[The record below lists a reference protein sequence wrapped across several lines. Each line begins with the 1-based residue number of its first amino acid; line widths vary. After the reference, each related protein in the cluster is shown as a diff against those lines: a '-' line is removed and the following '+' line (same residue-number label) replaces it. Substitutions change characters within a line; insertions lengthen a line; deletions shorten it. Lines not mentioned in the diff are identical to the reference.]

1 MGRFLLFTLIIG
13 AGFSLLF
20 APWIAGLAYVL
31 NSLLQPQYIWP
42 WIFEG
47 IPIFR
52 ITAGLAILGS
62 IFALSQKKADSEI
75 YKDRQNLIILIIWFW
90 MHLSHLLSSF
100 KGAPVSVSPELVLGS
115 INSIFI
121 MYFALLPLLNNEKA
135 LKYLCYGFI
144 FVGGYYVY
152 WANSAYLNQEW
163 YRFVN
168 ERLTGPYGSPYR
180 DGNVLS
186 TLIVMSLPFIIL
198 LFFRVKNKVFKG
210 LILVSIPLAW
220 HAIVLFSS
228 RTALLA
234 SVISLLLTASVI
246 KSKKVNIL
254 IASSFVVFMVYQGS
268 LLIGRTTET
277 IESSRVE
284 TNEPINP
291 RLISWEAGLRLIPE
305 YPVFGAGVQMYEAAT
320 RYHFPGM
327 TPHVAHN
334 TFINFSANTGI
345 LTGIMFLLLI
355 YFSWQRLKYAKN
367 TNGSFHDIYYYATI
381 ASSISLMGFFVCSIF
396 LDLIIYEPFY
406 IVLVIN
412 LIAWKGLEKTVNT
425 TASTESTESL
435 GKH

>member
-31 NSLLQPQYIWP
+31 NSLLQPQYIWF

-75 YKDRQNLIILIIWFW
+75 YRDRQNLIILIIWFW

-100 KGAPVSVSPELVLGS
+100 KGVPVSVSPELVLGN

-121 MYFALLPLLNNEKA
+121 MYFVLLPLLNSEKA

-144 FVGGYYVY
+144 FVGSYYVY
-152 WANSAYLNQEW
+152 WANSAYINQEW
-163 YRFVN
+163 YRFSN
-168 ERLTGPYGSPYR
+168 GRLKGPHGSPYR
-180 DGNVLS
+180 DENALS

-198 LFFRVKNKVFKG
+198 LFFRVKNTVFKG
-210 LILVSIPLAW
+210 LILLSVPMAW

-228 RTALLA
+228 RSALLA
-234 SVISLLLTASVI
+234 SVVSLLLMASVI

-254 IASSFVVFMVYQGS
+254 IASSFVIFMVYQGS

-305 YPVFGAGVQMYEAAT
+305 YPIFGAGVQMFEAAT

-334 TFINFSANTGI
+334 TFINFSANTGV

-355 YFSWQRLKYAKN
+355 YIPWRRLKEARKIS
-367 TNGSFHDIYYYATI
+367 GSFDNMYYYGVV
-381 ASSISLMGFFVCSIF
+381 ASSISLISFFVCSIF
-396 LDLIIYEPFY
+396 LDLIIFEPFY
-406 IVLVIN
+406 IVLIIN
-412 LIAWKGLEKTVNT
+412 LIAWKGLQKRLK
-425 TASTESTESL
+425 STDGIDE
-435 GKH
+435 

>member
-62 IFALSQKKADSEI
+62 IFALSQKKADAEI
-75 YKDRQNLIILIIWFW
+75 YKDRQNLIILIIWLW
-90 MHLSHLLSSF
+90 MHLSHMLSSF
-100 KGAPVSVSPELVLGS
+100 KGVPVSVSPELVLAS
-115 INSIFI
+115 IDSIFI
-121 MYFALLPLLNNEKA
+121 MYFVLLPLLNNEQA

-152 WANSAYLNQEW
+152 WANSAYINQEW
-163 YRFVN
+163 YLFVN
-168 ERLTGPYGSPYR
+168 GRLIGPYGSPYS

-198 LFFRVKNKVFKG
+198 LFFRMKNTAIKG
-210 LILVSIPLAW
+210 LILLSIPMAW
-220 HAIVLFSS
+220 HAIILFSS
-228 RTALLA
+228 RAALLA
-234 SVISLLLTASVI
+234 SVISLLLIASVI
-246 KSKKVNIL
+246 KSKKINIL
-254 IASSFVVFMVYQGS
+254 IASSFVIFMIYQGS
-268 LLIGRTTET
+268 LIIGRTTET

-284 TNEPINP
+284 ANEPINP

-334 TFINFSANTGI
+334 TFLNFSVNTGLI
-345 LTGIMFLLLI
+345 TGLMFLGLI
-355 YFSWQRLKYAKN
+355 YISWRRLKKAILMDV
-367 TNGSFHDIYYYATI
+367 SFSDFNYYATI
-381 ASSISLMGFFVCSIF
+381 SSSISLMGFFVCSIF

-406 IVLVIN
+406 IALLIN
-412 LIAWKGLEKTVNT
+412 IIAFYRLSVGVE
-425 TASTESTESL
+425 AS
-435 GKH
+435 KA

>member
-1 MGRFLLFTLIIG
+1 MGRLLLFMLMIG
-13 AGFSLLF
+13 AAFSLLF

-62 IFALSQKKADSEI
+62 VFALAQKKVDSEI
-75 YKDRQNLIILIIWFW
+75 YKDKQNLIILVIWLW
-90 MHLSHLLSSF
+90 MHLSHVLSSF
-100 KGAPVSVSPELVLGS
+100 KGAFVSVSPELVLGN

-121 MYFALLPLLNNEKA
+121 MYFVLLSLLNNEKA

-168 ERLTGPYGSPYR
+168 GRLTGPYASPYR
-180 DGNVLS
+180 DANALS
-186 TLIVMSLPFIIL
+186 TLIVMSLPFIVL
-198 LFFRVKNKVFKG
+198 LFFRVKNAFIKG
-210 LILVSIPLAW
+210 LILLSIPLAW

-228 RTALLA
+228 RAALLA
-234 SVISLLLTASVI
+234 SVISLLLIASVI

-254 IASSFVVFMVYQGS
+254 IASSFVIFMVYQGS
-268 LLIGRTTET
+268 LIIGRTADT
-277 IESSRVE
+277 IESSRIE
-284 TNEPINP
+284 ASEPINP

-305 YPVFGAGVQMYEAAT
+305 YPVFGAGVQMFEAAT
-320 RYHFPGM
+320 RHHFPGM

-355 YFSWQRLKYAKN
+355 YLPWRRLKGAKN
-367 TNGSFHDIYYYATI
+367 TNGSFDDIYYYATV

-406 IVLVIN
+406 IVLIVN
-412 LIAWKGLEKTVNT
+412 LIAWKGLKKTIKN
-425 TASTESTESL
+425 AESVGPL
-435 GKH
+435 HA